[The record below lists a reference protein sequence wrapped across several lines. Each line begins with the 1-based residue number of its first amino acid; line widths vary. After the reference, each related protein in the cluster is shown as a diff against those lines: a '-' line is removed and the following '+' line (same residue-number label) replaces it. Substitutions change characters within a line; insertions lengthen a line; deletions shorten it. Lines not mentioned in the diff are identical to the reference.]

1 MNELHSLTLRN
12 DRAELARLMTWI
24 DELAG
29 QLELSPQAKYAVQ
42 LCLEEAIVN
51 IISYAFEPGT
61 ENEMKI
67 SVWRD
72 DRAVFAEI
80 TDQGRPFD
88 PRAQK
93 VQQRPADL
101 ASAHIGGLGIT
112 LIRNFAANVGYE
124 RADGTN
130 RLTLSF
136 VA

>member
-1 MNELHSLTLRN
+1 MGELHSLTLRN

-61 ENEMKI
+61 ENEVKI
-67 SVWRD
+67 NVCRD
-72 DRAVFAEI
+72 GRTVCAEI
-80 TDQGRPFD
+80 TDHGRPFD
-88 PRAQK
+88 PLTQEVR
-93 VQQRPADL
+93 QRPADL

-112 LIRNFAANVGYE
+112 LMRNFAATIGYQ
-124 RADGTN
+124 RADGMN

-136 VA
+136 AT